1 MNMKRYKVNSQ
12 VTALICILEM
22 VGAIT
27 FSIHRS
33 FTGPTMDTLLHGQF
47 TYFILMPYAFLM
59 NTSHNKNRIVEHGW
73 KNVLRNMIGIKTR
86 PSSCNRAFPWCDDE
100 NVPECDEDNAPNI
113 VDNQLDASAEDST
126 DNNDLIVSRI
136 FRFIVRS
143 LITPNCTI
151 YVMQKTF
158 VIMCLGLLI
167 QIRTEKST
175 LLSFYWPLM

>member
-1 MNMKRYKVNSQ
+1 MVNMKRYKVNSQ

-33 FTGPTMDTLLHGQF
+33 FTGPTIDTLLHGQF

-86 PSSCNRAFPWCDDE
+86 PSSCNRVFPWCDDE
-100 NVPECDEDNAPNI
+100 NVPECDEDNVSNI
-113 VDNQLDASAEDST
+113 VDNQLDASAEGST

-136 FRFIVRS
+136 FSISQQSLVTDTRPTINVPYPDHPRS
-143 LITPNCTI
+143 TQEGC
-151 YVMQKTF
+151 V
-158 VIMCLGLLI
+158 
-167 QIRTEKST
+167 
-175 LLSFYWPLM
+175 